1 MKKLVLTA
9 LILNLFACIFA
20 QQTTAKQISDSAVS
34 KGSPQEA
41 VQYLK
46 EQVSKVSDPTEK
58 RALYAF
64 LGSVQESLALY
75 TDAQNSY
82 ATAAG
87 IAGGNAQGM
96 PKKSSEQLVIDAIR
110 CALSAGEYE
119 NAENYLN
126 TAVRSSKSPEI
137 QAKIKL
143 YEQWASLCRAENASD
158 LIEPAAMLKAYLEL
172 PSLESVQPSI
182 LLTLWYVTGE
192 SDYAER
198 LKKKYPS
205 SAEAGIVTGKVQ
217 IYPAPFWYFTP
228 RKHIAAIQSVP
239 EVQDAPAVSALA
251 ADSVKTP
258 AAQANAAGTTAPAKE
273 NAKAA
278 TPVSSTEQTKST
290 APKVPASIEKAKK
303 QQLGLFREKA
313 NAQNFVNKLREKNF
327 NGYIQEETRASGTV
341 YYIVVVDE
349 NEAGTKAD
357 ELRSA
362 GFECYPLF

>member
-41 VQYLK
+41 VQYIK

-58 RALYAF
+58 RAVYAF
-64 LGSVQESLALY
+64 LASVQESLALY

-228 RKHIAAIQSVP
+228 RKHIAAIQTQS
-239 EVQDAPAVSALA
+239 ELQD
-251 ADSVKTP
+251 TP
-258 AAQANAAGTTAPAKE
+258 AASVKESGPAKISEQTAKVSATTAKESALSALPAPS
-273 NAKAA
+273 A
-278 TPVSSTEQTKST
+278 EQTKST
-290 APKVPASIEKAKK
+290 APKAPASTEKAKK

-313 NAQNFVNKLREKNF
+313 NAQNFVNKLKEKNF
-327 NGYIQEETRASGTV
+327 NGYIQEEVRESGTV
-341 YYIVVVDE
+341 YFIVVVDE

-362 GFECYPLF
+362 GFECYPIF

>member
-1 MKKLVLTA
+1 MKKLIAITIFAA
-9 LILNLFACIFA
+9 LSLNIFA
-20 QQTTAKQISDSAVS
+20 QQNTAKQISDSAVS

-41 VQYLK
+41 VKYLK
-46 EQVSKVSDPTEK
+46 EQVLKVSDPTEK

-143 YEQWASLCRAENASD
+143 YEQWASLCRAENVSD
-158 LIEPAAMLKAYLEL
+158 IIEPAAMLKAYLEL
-172 PSLESVQPSI
+172 PSLESVHQSI
-182 LLTLWYVTGE
+182 LLTLWYITGE
-192 SDYAER
+192 SDYAEQ
-198 LKKKYPS
+198 LKKKYPA
-205 SAEAGIVTGKVQ
+205 SAETGIVTGKIQ

-228 RKHIAAIQSVP
+228 RKQIAVIQSVP
-239 EVQDAPAVSALA
+239 EPADIPAVS
-251 ADSVKTP
+251 VP
-258 AAQANAAGTTAPAKE
+258 AANPAKTSSASASATAPATGTTAK
-273 NAKAA
+273 
-278 TPVSSTEQTKST
+278 TPVKTEK
-290 APKVPASIEKAKK
+290 PKK

-313 NAQNFVNKLREKNF
+313 NAQNFVNKLKEKNF
-327 NGYIQEETRASGTV
+327 NGYIQEEVRESGTV
-341 YYIVVVDE
+341 YFIVVVDE

-362 GFECYPLF
+362 GFECYPIF

>member
-1 MKKLVLTA
+1 MKKFVITT
-9 LILNLFACIFA
+9 LILNLSVCIFS

-34 KGSPQEA
+34 KGSPHEA
-41 VQYLK
+41 VKYLE
-46 EQVSKVSDPTEK
+46 EQVSNVSDPTEK

-172 PSLESVQPSI
+172 PSLESIQPSI

-192 SDYAER
+192 QDYAER
-198 LKKKYPS
+198 LKKQYPS
-205 SAEAGIVTGKVQ
+205 SAETGIVTGKVQ

-239 EVQDAPAVSALA
+239 EVQDAPAASVKESGPAKISEQTAKVSAA
-251 ADSVKTP
+251 T
-258 AAQANAAGTTAPAKE
+258 AKE
-273 NAKAA
+273 SALSALPA
-278 TPVSSTEQTKST
+278 PSAEQTRST
-290 APKVPASIEKAKK
+290 ASKVPASIEKAKK

-313 NAQNFVNKLREKNF
+313 NAQNFVNKLKEKNF

>member
-1 MKKLVLTA
+1 MKKFVITT
-9 LILNLFACIFA
+9 LILNLSVCIFS

-34 KGSPQEA
+34 KGSPHEA
-41 VQYLK
+41 VKYLE

-198 LKKKYPS
+198 LKKQYPS
-205 SAEAGIVTGKVQ
+205 SAETGIVTGKVQ

-239 EVQDAPAVSALA
+239 EVQDAPAASVKESGPAKISEQTAKVSAA
-251 ADSVKTP
+251 T
-258 AAQANAAGTTAPAKE
+258 AKE
-273 NAKAA
+273 SALSALPA
-278 TPVSSTEQTKST
+278 PSAEQTRST
-290 APKVPASIEKAKK
+290 ASKVPASIEKAKK

-313 NAQNFVNKLREKNF
+313 NAQNFVNKLKEKNF
-327 NGYIQEETRASGTV
+327 NGYVQEETRASGTV

>member
-58 RALYAF
+58 RAVYAF
-64 LGSVQESLALY
+64 LASVQESLALY

-172 PSLESVQPSI
+172 PSLESIQPSI

-192 SDYAER
+192 QDYAER
-198 LKKKYPS
+198 LKKQYPS
-205 SAEAGIVTGKVQ
+205 SAETGIVTGKVQ

-239 EVQDAPAVSALA
+239 EVQDAPAASVKESGPAKISEQTAKVSAA
-251 ADSVKTP
+251 T
-258 AAQANAAGTTAPAKE
+258 AKE
-273 NAKAA
+273 SALSALPA
-278 TPVSSTEQTKST
+278 PSAEQTRST
-290 APKVPASIEKAKK
+290 ASKVPASIEKAKK

-313 NAQNFVNKLREKNF
+313 NAQNFVNKLKEKNF

>member
-1 MKKLVLTA
+1 MKKLIAITIFAA
-9 LILNLFACIFA
+9 LSLNIFA

-34 KGSPQEA
+34 KGTPQEA
-41 VQYLK
+41 VKYLK
-46 EQVSKVSDPTEK
+46 EQVLKVSDPTEK
-58 RALYAF
+58 RAVYAF
-64 LGSVQESLALY
+64 LGSVQESLAMY
-75 TDAQNSY
+75 IDAQNSY

-96 PKKSSEQLVIDAIR
+96 PKKSSEQLVIDTIR

-228 RKHIAAIQSVP
+228 RKHIAAIQTQS
-239 EVQDAPAVSALA
+239 ELQD
-251 ADSVKTP
+251 TP
-258 AAQANAAGTTAPAKE
+258 AASVKESGPAKISEQTAKVSATTAKESALSALPAPS
-273 NAKAA
+273 A
-278 TPVSSTEQTKST
+278 EQTKST
-290 APKVPASIEKAKK
+290 APKAPSSTEKAKK

-313 NAQNFVNKLREKNF
+313 NAQNFVNKLKEKNF
-327 NGYIQEETRASGTV
+327 NGYIQEEVRESGTV
-341 YYIVVVDE
+341 YFIVVVDE

-362 GFECYPLF
+362 GFECYPIF

>member
-1 MKKLVLTA
+1 MKKFVITT
-9 LILNLFACIFA
+9 LILNLSVCIFS

-34 KGSPQEA
+34 KGSPHEA
-41 VQYLK
+41 VQYLE

-172 PSLESVQPSI
+172 PSLESIQPSI

-192 SDYAER
+192 QDYAER

-205 SAEAGIVTGKVQ
+205 SAETGIVTGKVQ

-228 RKHIAAIQSVP
+228 RKHIAAIQTQS
-239 EVQDAPAVSALA
+239 ELQD
-251 ADSVKTP
+251 TP
-258 AAQANAAGTTAPAKE
+258 AASVKESGPAKISEQTAKVSAAPAKE
-273 NAKAA
+273 NAQAA
-278 TPVSSTEQTKST
+278 TPVSSTEQTRST
-290 APKVPASIEKAKK
+290 APKAPASTEKAKK

-313 NAQNFVNKLREKNF
+313 NAQNFVNKLKEKNF
-327 NGYIQEETRASGTV
+327 NGYVQEETRASGTV

>member
-1 MKKLVLTA
+1 MKKIVLTA
-9 LILNLFACIFA
+9 AILNLSLCIFA

-34 KGSPQEA
+34 KGTPQEA
-41 VQYLK
+41 VKYLK
-46 EQVSKVSDPTEK
+46 EQVLKVSDPTEK
-58 RALYAF
+58 RAVYAF
-64 LGSVQESLALY
+64 LGSVQESLAMY
-75 TDAQNSY
+75 IDAQNSY

-126 TAVRSSKSPEI
+126 TAVRSSKSSEI

-143 YEQWASLCRAENASD
+143 YEQWASLCRAENTSD

-172 PSLESVQPSI
+172 PSLESVHPAI

-198 LKKKYPS
+198 LKKNYPA
-205 SAEAGIVTGKVQ
+205 SAETGIVTGKVQ
-217 IYPAPFWYFTP
+217 VYPAPFWYFTP
-228 RKHIAAIQSVP
+228 RKHIAAIQAVP
-239 EVQDAPAVSALA
+239 EPQETAAASITQ
-251 ADSVKTP
+251 ADSAKTP
-258 AAQANAAGTTAPAKE
+258 APAEAAKESAPA
-273 NAKAA
+273 ASPA
-278 TPVSSTEQTKST
+278 SSAEQTKGT
-290 APKVPASIEKAKK
+290 AAKAPASTEKPKK

-313 NAQNFVNKLREKNF
+313 NAQNFVNKLKEKNF
-327 NGYIQEETRASGTV
+327 SGYIQEEVRESGTV
-341 YYIVVVDE
+341 YFIVVVDE
-349 NEAGTKAD
+349 NDAGTKAD

>member
-1 MKKLVLTA
+1 MKKFVITT
-9 LILNLFACIFA
+9 LILNLSVCIFS

-34 KGSPQEA
+34 KGSPHEA
-41 VQYLK
+41 VKYLE

-172 PSLESVQPSI
+172 PSLESIQPSI

-192 SDYAER
+192 QDYAER
-198 LKKKYPS
+198 LKKQYPS
-205 SAEAGIVTGKVQ
+205 SAETGIVTGKVQ

-239 EVQDAPAVSALA
+239 EVQDAPAASVKESGPAKISEQTAKVSAA
-251 ADSVKTP
+251 T
-258 AAQANAAGTTAPAKE
+258 AKE
-273 NAKAA
+273 SALSALPA
-278 TPVSSTEQTKST
+278 PSAEQTRST
-290 APKVPASIEKAKK
+290 ASKVPASIEKAKK

-313 NAQNFVNKLREKNF
+313 NAQNFVNKLKEKNF
-327 NGYIQEETRASGTV
+327 NGYVQEETRASGTV

>member
-58 RALYAF
+58 RAVYAF
-64 LGSVQESLALY
+64 LASVQESLALY

-258 AAQANAAGTTAPAKE
+258 APAAAAKESAPAVSPASSAEQAKGTA
-273 NAKAA
+273 AKAPA
-278 TPVSSTEQTKST
+278 STEK
-290 APKVPASIEKAKK
+290 PKK

-313 NAQNFVNKLREKNF
+313 NAQNFVNKLKEKNF
-327 NGYIQEETRASGTV
+327 NGYIQEEVRESGTV
-341 YYIVVVDE
+341 YFIVVVDE
-349 NEAGTKAD
+349 NAAGTKAD